1 MPVDGPDR
9 VVLRRAQAQHG
20 VVTARQ
26 LAAAG
31 VGRHGVAH
39 RVAKGWLRRLY
50 WRVYLVGPLE
60 TACSRAMAAVL
71 AYGDGALLSHSAA
84 AVLWGIHPPPAQTL
98 HVTVV
103 GRDVHRRDGIAA
115 HTTHHLH
122 PGDATQRHGI
132 PVTSAART
140 LLDLATVTSQKE
152 LNRAVDEARVHHLA
166 SDPSLNEQ
174 FRRYPTHRGTAAI
187 EGSDPDRAG
196 AHPVRSG
203 AAAR

>member
-1 MPVDGPDR
+1 MRPDEAER
-9 VVLRRAQAQHG
+9 IVLALTRRQHG
-20 VVTARQ
+20 VVSWEQ
-26 LAAAG
+26 
-31 VGRHGVAH
+31 VGRAALSAGWVRH
-39 RVAKGWLRRLY
+39 RIARGWLRRVH
-50 WRVYLVGPLE
+50 RGVYLVGPLE
-60 TACSRAMAAVL
+60 TPHSQAMAATL
-71 AYGDGALLSHSAA
+71 AGGDGALLSHYPA
-84 AVLWGIHPPPAQTL
+84 AVLWGLRPPAEGPID
-98 HVTVV
+98 VTVP
-103 GRDVHRRDGIAA
+103 GRKVRRRPGIRVHRGDVNPA
-115 HTTHHLH
+115 
-122 PGDATQRHGI
+122 DATRRHNI